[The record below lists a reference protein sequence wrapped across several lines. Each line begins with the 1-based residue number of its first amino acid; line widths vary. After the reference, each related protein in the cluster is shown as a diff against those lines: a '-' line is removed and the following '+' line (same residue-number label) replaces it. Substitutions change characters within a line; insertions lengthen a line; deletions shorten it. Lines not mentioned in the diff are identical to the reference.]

1 MVAFR
6 SARRV
11 LVGACA
17 ASVLGLCISSQA
29 LAGTNKTL
37 DGVKAPGSTKDSP
50 YAAPVDSDGSQ
61 APGATSN
68 PKNPTEAL
76 GGTKAAGSTKDSPYA
91 AAKDDTSMTSEPT
104 LKRLWTLVV
113 PVGLAAGSYIVL
125 RSRERG
131 SIS

>member
-11 LVGACA
+11 LVGTCA

-29 LAGTNKTL
+29 LAGTKTL

-50 YAAPVDSDGSQ
+50 YAAAVDSDGAK
-61 APGATSN
+61 APDATKA
-68 PKNPTEAL
+68 KNPTEAM

-91 AAKDDTSMTSEPT
+91 AAKDDSSITSEPT

-113 PVGLAAGSYIVL
+113 PIGLAAGSYIWL

-131 SIS
+131 SFS